1 MPRVRRSKLDGE
13 EAFAISFME
22 MLLKA
27 KTSVDMYDDHRSPL
41 APSKHLANKKMLLHL
56 QKQKVRSRLV
66 TEISVGNLAQIRSL
80 ASYIE
85 VRHLSGIKG
94 NFVIIDQRDYLAT
107 AFPNDSRSPLE
118 FIRSE
123 AQSFVEHQQFVFQS
137 SWNKAIPADQRIREI
152 EEGIPIENTEIVQGI
167 ENIVRSQL
175 EGLSSVEKQY
185 DACTDRTFPTSLVSS
200 KIVWDKCLE
209 LQNRG
214 VNIRCITEI
223 TPDNIDYCKKM
234 TKRMEV
240 RHLDSI
246 RGNFSIGDKKVY
258 RGAATMREGEP
269 PTQGILSSARVFVDQ
284 QQYFF
289 ETLWNKAI
297 PADQRIREIEEGI
310 TPEIIETF
318 SDPAKTQQFA
328 IDLAQL
334 AEKELLIMF
343 ASANEYRR
351 QNNSANGFLKR
362 LSEIPAAKKRKLNI
376 RITLPNEEKTGEQ
389 SLVQTPGK
397 KLDSDDKFSLKL
409 ATGINLRRF
418 EAQLSTRITIII
430 VDRKYALVVELKN
443 DLEEQVSK
451 SSSGLAIYSN
461 SKAIVLS
468 YVSIFE
474 LLWTHIE
481 LYEEL
486 KVREVAQ
493 NEFINIA
500 VHEIRTP
507 IQPILGLAEE
517 IQARQKKNN
526 EGRLLGII
534 LKSASN
540 LQRLADNLL
549 DVARIQN
556 NRLGLTMTHFDL
568 NELIASVLADY
579 AIDAARNKSVSMTF
593 NPSQKLLPIDA
604 DKDRL
609 HQVLSNC
616 LQNALKFTETG
627 SIVVSANKTS
637 THAFVSIRDSGRGID
652 PEILSKLFT
661 KFATSAP
668 STGTGLGLFIS
679 RRIIEAHGG
688 QITGENNTDQL
699 GATFTFSIPL
709 KISAQT
715 GEELRG
721 RKSRVK

>member
-1 MPRVRRSKLDGE
+1 
-13 EAFAISFME
+13 
-22 MLLKA
+22 
-27 KTSVDMYDDHRSPL
+27 
-41 APSKHLANKKMLLHL
+41 
-56 QKQKVRSRLV
+56 
-66 TEISVGNLAQIRSL
+66 
-80 ASYIE
+80 
-85 VRHLSGIKG
+85 
-94 NFVIIDQRDYLAT
+94 
-107 AFPNDSRSPLE
+107 
-118 FIRSE
+118 
-123 AQSFVEHQQFVFQS
+123 
-137 SWNKAIPADQRIREI
+137 
-152 EEGIPIENTEIVQGI
+152 
-167 ENIVRSQL
+167 
-175 EGLSSVEKQY
+175 
-185 DACTDRTFPTSLVSS
+185 
-200 KIVWDKCLE
+200 
-209 LQNRG
+209 
-214 VNIRCITEI
+214 
-223 TPDNIDYCKKM
+223 
-234 TKRMEV
+234 
-240 RHLDSI
+240 
-246 RGNFSIGDKKVY
+246 
-258 RGAATMREGEP
+258 
-269 PTQGILSSARVFVDQ
+269 
-284 QQYFF
+284 
-289 ETLWNKAI
+289 
-297 PADQRIREIEEGI
+297 
-310 TPEIIETF
+310 
-318 SDPAKTQQFA
+318 
-328 IDLAQL
+328 
-334 AEKELLIMF
+334 
-343 ASANEYRR
+343 
-351 QNNSANGFLKR
+351 
-362 LSEIPAAKKRKLNI
+362 
-376 RITLPNEEKTGEQ
+376 
-389 SLVQTPGK
+389 
-397 KLDSDDKFSLKL
+397 
-409 ATGINLRRF
+409 
-418 EAQLSTRITIII
+418 
-430 VDRKYALVVELKN
+430 
-443 DLEEQVSK
+443 LEEQVSK